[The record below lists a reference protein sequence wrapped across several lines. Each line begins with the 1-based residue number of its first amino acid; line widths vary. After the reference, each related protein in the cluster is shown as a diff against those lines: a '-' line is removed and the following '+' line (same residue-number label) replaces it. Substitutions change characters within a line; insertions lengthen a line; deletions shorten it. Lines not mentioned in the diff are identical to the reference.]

1 MENYYTPTTN
11 PSDSRDSSPRSS
23 TREID
28 CENSWP
34 DQEQN
39 NYKVKFMCSYGGKI
53 LPRPHDNQ
61 LTYIGGET
69 KILSVDR
76 SIKFSGIIS
85 KLNSLSD
92 YNDVYFKYQ
101 LPGEDLDALISVTN
115 DEDLEH
121 MMIEFDRLIINHR
134 SNSGSNGGS
143 NKHARLRLF
152 LFSLNNNNNPSSP
165 TSSNVPTDNQKARNQ
180 QWFVDALNSVNN
192 PIMNQS
198 LDSSVSS
205 PPAAV
210 KVASD
215 FLFGFE
221 KAQLQNNNNIP
232 AKQQQQQTQQQEIRQ
247 ELHRDVSDQSLKKLS
262 AGSDSSAKEEIRQMV
277 GETVVS
283 RAEIQRQINEIQRL
297 QIANHE
303 QAMFQRQTDEMLARA
318 FHGDHY
324 IQQIP
329 DQQPKLVPV
338 MAAAAATATTVTPVA
353 SSQVPTLPTNVP
365 TGYWQQQERQ
375 VPVSGGYHVGPSG
388 IIEHPPPP
396 LQQHPQQQQQ
406 QQTYLLHAPAG
417 YAPNN
422 MYQQTRPVSG
432 QVSQGPQQGYYG
444 MMQQR
449 VMQDVYRE
457 PVYGMGPPPPQPTR
471 MVGGGYGDGV
481 SMVRPP
487 ALPASGVPVGT
498 ESGYTTQ
505 MGYDNTGRQVY
516 YTTAGGGGGVV
527 VPTTF
532 QTDARQTTGVVN
544 QDGIAKVVLKTAQPQ

>member
-1 MENYYTPTTN
+1 MENYYTPTTY

-61 LTYIGGET
+61 LTYMGGET

-134 SNSGSNGGS
+134 SNSGSNSGS
-143 NKHARLRLF
+143 NKPARLRLF
-152 LFSLNNNNNPSSP
+152 LFSLNNNNNNPTSP
-165 TSSNVPTDNQKARNQ
+165 TSSNVSTDNQKARNQ

-192 PIMNQS
+192 PLMNQS

-210 KVASD
+210 KVAPD

-221 KAQLQNNNNIP
+221 KAQLQDNNNIP
-232 AKQQQQQTQQQEIRQ
+232 AKPQQQTQQQEIRQ
-247 ELHRDVSDQSLKKLS
+247 ELHRDASDQSLKKIS
-262 AGSDSSAKEEIRQMV
+262 AGSDSSAKEEIWQM
-277 GETVVS
+277 
-283 RAEIQRQINEIQRL
+283 
-297 QIANHE
+297 
-303 QAMFQRQTDEMLARA
+303 TDEMLARA

-324 IQQIP
+324 IQKIP

-338 MAAAAATATTVTPVA
+338 MAAAAATATTVTPMA

-388 IIEHPPPP
+388 IVEQSPPP

-406 QQTYLLHAPAG
+406 QIYLLHAPAG

-444 MMQQR
+444 MTQQR

-487 ALPASGVPVGT
+487 ALPVSGVPVGT

-505 MGYDNTGRQVY
+505 TGYDNTGRQVY
-516 YTTAGGGGGVV
+516 YTTATGGGGVG

-532 QTDARQTTGVVN
+532 QADARQTTGVLN
-544 QDGIAKVVLKTAQPQ
+544 QDGIAKVVLRTPQPQ

>member
-1 MENYYTPTTN
+1 MENYYSPTTY

-61 LTYIGGET
+61 LTYVGGET

-76 SIKFSGIIS
+76 NIKFSGIIS

-92 YNDVYFKYQ
+92 FNDVYFKYQ

-121 MMIEFDRLIINHR
+121 MMIDFDRLIINHR

-143 NKHARLRLF
+143 NKPARLRLF
-152 LFSLNNNNNPSSP
+152 LFSLNNNNNPLSP
-165 TSSNVPTDNQKARNQ
+165 TSSNVSADNNQKTTNQ

-192 PIMNQS
+192 PMGNQS
-198 LDSSVSS
+198 IDSSVSS
-205 PPAAV
+205 PPANV
-210 KVASD
+210 KVNSD

-221 KAQLQNNNNIP
+221 KAQNNNNIP
-232 AKQQQQQTQQQEIRQ
+232 AKPQQQPQQQEMGQ
-247 ELHRDVSDQSLKKLS
+247 ELHRDLSEQSLKKMS
-262 AGSDSSAKEEIRQMV
+262 AGSDSSAKEEIRQM
-277 GETVVS
+277 
-283 RAEIQRQINEIQRL
+283 
-297 QIANHE
+297 
-303 QAMFQRQTDEMLARA
+303 RQTDDMLARA
-318 FHGDHY
+318 FPGDHY
-324 IQQIP
+324 MQKIP
-329 DQQPKLVPV
+329 DPQPKLLPV
-338 MAAAAATATTVTPVA
+338 MAPAAATATTVTPMA
-353 SSQVPTLPTNVP
+353 SSQLPTLPTNVP
-365 TGYWQQQERQ
+365 TGYWQQQDRQ
-375 VPVSGGYHVGPSG
+375 VPVSGGYHVGPTG
-388 IIEHPPPP
+388 MVEQLPP

-406 QQTYLLHAPAG
+406 HPQQHQQQAYLLHAPAG

-422 MYQQTRPVSG
+422 MYQQTRPFTG
-432 QVSQGPQQGYYG
+432 QVNQGPQQGYYG
-444 MMQQR
+444 TPQQR

-471 MVGGGYGDGV
+471 MVGGGGGGYGDGV
-481 SMVRPP
+481 SMVRTS
-487 ALPASGVPVGT
+487 ALPVSGIPVGT

-516 YTTAGGGGGVV
+516 YTTATGGGGVV
-527 VPTTF
+527 VPTPF
-532 QTDARQTTGVVN
+532 QTDPRQATGVVN
-544 QDGIAKVVLKTAQPQ
+544 QDGIAKVVLKTPQPQ

>member
-1 MENYYTPTTN
+1 MENYYTQPTY

-34 DQEQN
+34 DQEQS

-76 SIKFSGIIS
+76 NIKFSGIIS

-121 MMIEFDRLIINHR
+121 MMVEFDRLIINHR

-143 NKHARLRLF
+143 NKPARLRLF
-152 LFSLNNNNNPSSP
+152 LFSLNNNNNNPSSP
-165 TSSNVPTDNQKARNQ
+165 TSSNVSTDNQKTTNQ

-192 PIMNQS
+192 PLINQS

-210 KVASD
+210 KVPSD

-221 KAQLQNNNNIP
+221 KAQLQNNSNIP
-232 AKQQQQQTQQQEIRQ
+232 AKLQQQTQQQEIRQ
-247 ELHRDVSDQSLKKLS
+247 ELHRDVSDQSLKKSS
-262 AGSDSSAKEEIRQMV
+262 AGSDSSAKEEIRQM
-277 GETVVS
+277 
-283 RAEIQRQINEIQRL
+283 
-297 QIANHE
+297 
-303 QAMFQRQTDEMLARA
+303 RQTDEMLARA
-318 FHGDHY
+318 FHGEHY
-324 IQQIP
+324 IQKIP

-338 MAAAAATATTVTPVA
+338 MAPAAATATTVTPMA
-353 SSQVPTLPTNVP
+353 SSQLPTLPTNVP

-388 IIEHPPPP
+388 IVDQPPP
-396 LQQHPQQQQQ
+396 LQQQQHQA
-406 QQTYLLHAPAG
+406 YLLHAPGG

-432 QVSQGPQQGYYG
+432 QVNQGPQHGYYG
-444 MMQQR
+444 TPQQR

-471 MVGGGYGDGV
+471 MTGGGGYGDGV
-481 SMVRPP
+481 SMVRTP
-487 ALPASGVPVGT
+487 ALPVSRVPVGT

-516 YTTAGGGGGVV
+516 YTTATGGGGVV
-527 VPTTF
+527 VPTPF

-544 QDGIAKVVLKTAQPQ
+544 QDGIAKVVLKTPQPQ

>member
-1 MENYYTPTTN
+1 MENYYTQPTY

-76 SIKFSGIIS
+76 NIKFSGIIS

-121 MMIEFDRLIINHR
+121 MMVEFDRLIINHR
-134 SNSGSNGGS
+134 STSGSNGGS
-143 NKHARLRLF
+143 NKPARLRLF
-152 LFSLNNNNNPSSP
+152 LFSLNNNNIPSSP
-165 TSSNVPTDNQKARNQ
+165 TSSNVSTDNQKTTNQ

-192 PIMNQS
+192 PLMNQS

-210 KVASD
+210 KVPSD

-221 KAQLQNNNNIP
+221 KPQLQNNSNIP
-232 AKQQQQQTQQQEIRQ
+232 AKLQQQTQQQEIRQ
-247 ELHRDVSDQSLKKLS
+247 ELHRDVSDQSLKKSS

-277 GETVVS
+277 GETIVS
-283 RAEIQRQINEIQRL
+283 RAEMQRQINEIQRL

-318 FHGDHY
+318 FHGEHY
-324 IQQIP
+324 IQKIP

-338 MAAAAATATTVTPVA
+338 MAPAAATATTVTPMA

-388 IIEHPPPP
+388 IVDQPPP
-396 LQQHPQQQQQ
+396 LQQHPQQQQHQ
-406 QQTYLLHAPAG
+406 AYLLHAPAG

-432 QVSQGPQQGYYG
+432 QVNQGPQHGYYG
-444 MMQQR
+444 TPQQR

-471 MVGGGYGDGV
+471 MAGGGGYGDGV
-481 SMVRPP
+481 SMVRTP
-487 ALPASGVPVGT
+487 ALPVSGVPVGA

-516 YTTAGGGGGVV
+516 YTTATGGGGGGVV

-544 QDGIAKVVLKTAQPQ
+544 QDGIAKVVLKTPQPQ